1 MTARRQPSTTSLS
14 KYIRA
19 GSPAN
24 IGRSTDFC
32 NSFWGVSDGGVDVLF
47 ARMRGAMRTMD
58 ELRNFWKE
66 RAAIEEEYAKR
77 LGKLAKQTLGRD
89 EIGDLRNSLDTVRL
103 ETDKQSTH
111 HLNLAQQIKND
122 LENQATT
129 FCTKQNYHKKVY
141 QAAIEKEFKVKQT
154 QESHV
159 KKAREKYEQDCM
171 RINSLT
177 AQSTLVQGRD
187 LEKIQ
192 VKLEKAQ
199 GTVQTNERDFANFAR
214 AFQDTVAKWEQDWKT
229 FCDTCQDVEDDR
241 MEFMK
246 DNMWAYAN
254 AVSTVCVSDDE
265 SCEKIRVALEGMDSE
280 KEMENFVRD
289 YGTGPQIPA
298 PPAFFTYNTPEAASA
313 SVARTKPANFVRSS
327 QRSSPLRMPQSLP
340 PEEEEPPVNTAGRG
354 AGGGHNAKNSVTDA
368 RPSSRGPNGVNGQR
382 SFSSSPSQATS
393 SSGVA
398 AATSQPLSRK
408 STHRSS
414 YRNPPPHDPLAEPID
429 PNAETFIKV
438 GGNAYKVDLN
448 NDPQRQGSTG
458 YVAPRSASPSKL
470 NSASSAADDP
480 LAKQL
485 EELQNQVQSVGS
497 VRRNSVWRGQQ
508 NATEGSSSS
517 TPSRRGTADGLA
529 APRASSSA
537 PRDYRNSAEM
547 VVGSHPSFSRPASPN
562 PDLNPSVP
570 TAAFMVPKKPV
581 SPGSE
586 IIDGVLTDYHQS
598 LPGERKSISRSGS
611 RSRPGSY
618 TGAGSNGFNEQQQLQ
633 LQQGRNLNRP
643 PSVGHAGV
651 GAHGRNSPQPMSR
664 SASPTPSPGQLMS
677 PPPGSSVMRT
687 GSAGSQRATSPNPL
701 GISLDANN
709 ARVTVDEMA
718 QRYQQQ
724 QQPPMQAQTQFR
736 QPPPS
741 QQQQQQQPQYTGRS
755 QGYSAPVAQP
765 SYAPP
770 PAPYQAVPPSSM
782 HHQQQLSYSQTAPQQ
797 PAYNTAISTIPP
809 PPSHYQVPP
818 PPQQQQPIQ
827 QQQQQQQQQQP
838 MYQQTQTQQ
847 AVGAGYGQMERAL
860 TGPGYYGNGQV
871 VQQQRNMHTQQQG
884 MHPQQ
889 QSSGYQQSLPMYG
902 NSMGRSPSPQPPAGA
917 MVAAPTRQVTE
928 DGAGILFYVQALY
941 DYQAT
946 IDEEFDFQAGDVI
959 AVTATPED
967 GWWSGVLLDENR
979 RQPGRHV
986 FPSNFV
992 RLF

>member
-24 IGRSTDFC
+24 IGRSIDFC
-32 NSFWGVSDGGVDVLF
+32 NSFWGVGDGGVDVLF

-66 RAAIEEEYAKR
+66 RAAIEEDYAKR
-77 LGKLAKQTLGRD
+77 LGKLAKQVLGRD
-89 EIGDLRNSLDTVRL
+89 EIGELRNSLDTVRL
-103 ETDKQSTH
+103 ETDKQSSY
-111 HLNLAQQIKND
+111 HLTLSQQIKND

-129 FCTKQNYHKKVY
+129 FCNKQNYHKKVY
-141 QAAIEKEFKVKQT
+141 QSAIEKEYKAKQT
-154 QESHV
+154 QESYV

-171 RINSLT
+171 RINSYT

-187 LEKIQ
+187 LEKINL
-192 VKLEKAQ
+192 KLERAQ
-199 GTVQTNERDFANFAR
+199 ATVQTNERDFANFAR
-214 AFQDTVAKWEQDWKT
+214 AFQDTAAKWEQDWKS
-229 FCDTCQDVEDDR
+229 FCDTCQDLEDDR

-298 PPAFFTYNTPEAASA
+298 PPAFFTYNSPEASSA
-313 SVARTKPANFVRSS
+313 SVNRTKPANFVRSS
-327 QRSSPLRMPQSLP
+327 QRSSPLRMPQSIP
-340 PEEEEPPVNTAGRG
+340 PEEEDEPPVNTAGRG
-354 AGGGHNAKNSVTDA
+354 AGGGHSAKNSVSDV
-368 RPSSRGPNGVNGQR
+368 RPASRGANGINGQNGY
-382 SFSSSPSQATS
+382 SSSPSRAGS
-393 SSGVA
+393 SSSPA
-398 AATSQPLSRK
+398 AGTSSQPLSRK

-414 YRNPPPHDPLAEPID
+414 YRNPPPHDPMAEPID

-438 GGNAYKVDLN
+438 GGNAYKVDLS
-448 NDPQRQGSTG
+448 NDPQRQGSMG
-458 YVAPRSASPSKL
+458 YSAPRSASPSKL

-480 LAKQL
+480 LARQL
-485 EELQNQVQSVGS
+485 EELQNQVQSGGS
-497 VRRNSVWRGQQ
+497 VRRNSVWRGQS
-508 NATEGSSSS
+508 NTHGSSSN
-517 TPSRRGTADGLA
+517 TPSRQGTADGLA

-537 PRDYRNSAEM
+537 ARDYRNSAEM
-547 VVGSHPSFSRPASPN
+547 VVGSHPSLSRPASPN
-562 PDLNPSVP
+562 PNPSAP

-581 SPGSE
+581 SPGAE

-618 TGAGSNGFNEQQQLQ
+618 IGPGTNGLNEQQQHQQQQQ

-651 GAHGRNSPQPMSR
+651 GAHGRSSPQPMSR

-677 PPPGSSVMRT
+677 PPSGSSVVRT
-687 GSAGSQRATSPNPL
+687 GSTGSQRTPSPNPL
-701 GISLDANN
+701 GIALDANN

-724 QQPPMQAQTQFR
+724 QAPMQAQTQYR

-741 QQQQQQQPQYTGRS
+741 QQQQQQPQYTGRS
-755 QGYSAPVAQP
+755 QGFSAPVAQP

-770 PAPYQAVPPSSM
+770 PAPYQAAPPSSM
-782 HHQQQLSYSQTAPQQ
+782 HVQQQPSYSQPAPQQ
-797 PAYNTAISTIPP
+797 PSYNTAVSAVPPPPALYQAP
-809 PPSHYQVPP
+809 PPSH
-818 PPQQQQPIQ
+818 QQQQPT
-827 QQQQQQQQQQP
+827 
-838 MYQQTQTQQ
+838 YQQSQAQQ
-847 AVGAGYGQMERAL
+847 AAGYGQMERAL
-860 TGPGYYGNGQV
+860 TGPGYYGNGQLV
-871 VQQQRNMHTQQQG
+871 QQQQQQQQQQQRNMHTQQQS
-884 MHPQQ
+884 MIHAPQ
-889 QSSGYQQSLPMYG
+889 QSSGYQQTMSMYG
-902 NSMGRSPSPQPPAGA
+902 NPMGRTPSPQPPVGA

-979 RQPGRHV
+979 RQPGRHI

>member
-1 MTARRQPSTTSLS
+1 MTAKRQPSTTSLS

-24 IGRSTDFC
+24 IGRSIDFC
-32 NSFWGVSDGGVDVLF
+32 NSFWGAGDGGVDVLF

-66 RAAIEEEYAKR
+66 RAAIEEDYAKR

-89 EIGDLRNSLDTVRL
+89 EIGELRNSLDSVRL
-103 ETDKQSTH
+103 ETDKQSSY

-122 LENQATT
+122 LENQAAT
-129 FCTKQNYHKKVY
+129 FCAKQNHHKKVY
-141 QAAIEKEFKVKQT
+141 QAAIEKEFKAKQT
-154 QESHV
+154 QESYV

-171 RINSLT
+171 RINSYT

-192 VKLEKAQ
+192 FKLDKAQ
-199 GTVQTNERDFANFAR
+199 ATVQTNERDFANFAR
-214 AFQDTVAKWEQDWKT
+214 TFQDTAAKWEQDWKM
-229 FCDTCQDVEDDR
+229 FCDTCQDLEDDR

-246 DNMWAYAN
+246 DSMWAYAN

-265 SCEKIRVALEGMDSE
+265 SCEKVRVALEGMDSE

-298 PPAFFTYNTPEAASA
+298 PPAFFTYNSPEAASA

-327 QRSSPLRMPQSLP
+327 QRTSPLRMPQPIP
-340 PEEEEPPVNTAGRG
+340 PEEEDEPPVNTAGRG
-354 AGGGHNAKNSVTDA
+354 AGGGHSAKSSMADA
-368 RPSSRGPNGVNGQR
+368 RPSSRGPNGVNGQNGQL
-382 SFSSSPSQATS
+382 SSSPSHVS
-393 SSGVA
+393 SSTA
-398 AATSQPLSRK
+398 AQPLSRR
-408 STHRSS
+408 STH
-414 YRNPPPHDPLAEPID
+414 RNPPPHDPLAEPID
-429 PNAETFIKV
+429 PNAETYIKV
-438 GGNAYKVDLN
+438 GGSAYKVDLN
-448 NDPQRQGSTG
+448 NDPQRQGSMG
-458 YVAPRSASPSKL
+458 YNAPRSASPSKL
-470 NSASSAADDP
+470 NSANSAVDDP

-485 EELQNQVQSVGS
+485 EELQNQVSSVGS
-497 VRRNSVWRGQQ
+497 VRRNSIWRGQQ
-508 NATEGSSSS
+508 NTEGSSSG
-517 TPSRRGTADGLA
+517 TPSRKGTADALA
-529 APRASSSA
+529 APRAGSSA

-547 VVGSHPSFSRPASPN
+547 IVGQHPSLSRPASPN
-562 PDLNPSVP
+562 PNPSAP

-581 SPGSE
+581 SPGAE
-586 IIDGVLTDYHQS
+586 ILDGILTDYHQS
-598 LPGERKSISRSGS
+598 LPGERKAINRSGSRS

-618 TGAGSNGFNEQQQLQ
+618 AASNGFNEQQQQ
-633 LQQGRNLNRP
+633 RGRNLDRP
-643 PSVGHAGV
+643 PSVGHAGI
-651 GAHGRNSPQPMSR
+651 GAHGSRSNSPQPMSR
-664 SASPTPSPGQLMS
+664 STSPAPSPGQFMS
-677 PPPGSSVMRT
+677 PPPGSTIMRT
-687 GSAGSQRATSPNPL
+687 GSTGSQRSPSPNPL

-724 QQPPMQAQTQFR
+724 AQSQYR
-736 QPPPS
+736 QPPPQQQ

-755 QGYSAPVAQP
+755 QGYTAPAAQP
-765 SYAPP
+765 QYAPP
-770 PAPYQAVPPSSM
+770 PAPYQAP
-782 HHQQQLSYSQTAPQQ
+782 HHQQQPSYSQV
-797 PAYNTAISTIPP
+797 PP
-809 PPSHYQVPP
+809 PPQPSYNAPPPVHYQVPP
-818 PPQQQQPIQ
+818 PPQQQ
-827 QQQQQQQQQQP
+827 P
-838 MYQQTQTQQ
+838 MYQQTAPPPT
-847 AVGAGYGQMERAL
+847 VSPGYGQMERAL
-860 TGPGYYGNGQV
+860 TGPGYYGNGNGQLV
-871 VQQQRNMHTQQQG
+871 QQQQPQQTMSQQQQRNMH
-884 MHPQQ
+884 PQQ
-889 QSSGYQQSLPMYG
+889 QNSSPGYQQQMSMYG
-902 NSMGRSPSPQPPAGA
+902 GPMRRSPSPQPPAGA

-979 RQPGRHV
+979 RQHGRHV